1 MREKKRCERCDVS
14 AEVMRLDEQRKAIA
28 FWSAMLNIVILGFL
42 KWKSLLRSFYDFSSD
57 MLISGNKRLE

>member
-1 MREKKRCERCDVS
+1 MS
-14 AEVMRLDEQRKAIA
+14 AEVMRLDEQRKATA